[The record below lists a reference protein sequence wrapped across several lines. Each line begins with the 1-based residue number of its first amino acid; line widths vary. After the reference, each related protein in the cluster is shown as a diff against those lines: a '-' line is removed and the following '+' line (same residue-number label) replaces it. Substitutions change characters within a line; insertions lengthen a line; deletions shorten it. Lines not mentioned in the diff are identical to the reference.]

1 MLFGTW
7 QLHATQ
13 LDDDEDDKN
22 DEDDEDDEDDKDDE
36 DDDIVFAHSPCPSCR
51 LPPVAGRVLTRDR
64 SQPCR

>member
-13 LDDDEDDKN
+13 LDDDK
-22 DEDDEDDEDDKDDE
+22 DDEDDRDDDDDDD

-51 LPPVAGRVLTRDR
+51 LPIAGLVLTRDR